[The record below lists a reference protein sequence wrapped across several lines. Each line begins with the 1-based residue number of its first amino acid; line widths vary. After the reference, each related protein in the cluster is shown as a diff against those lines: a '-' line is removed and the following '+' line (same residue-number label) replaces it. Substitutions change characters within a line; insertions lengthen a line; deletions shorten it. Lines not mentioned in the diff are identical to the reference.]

1 MNISPLELAR
11 GMDLKITEDYL
22 IVSLKDGRVIS
33 TPLIWYPRLSKA
45 SPADLAVWEWHG
57 DGEGICWPLLD
68 EDLSIKGMLEGNPSI
83 EYERQPLV
91 PASGTLALTPALG

>member
-11 GMDLKITEDYL
+11 GMDVKITEDYL
-22 IVSLKDGRVIS
+22 TVSLKDGRVIS

-45 SPADLAVWEWHG
+45 SSADLAVWEWHG
-57 DGEGICWPLLD
+57 DGDGICWPLLD

-83 EYERQPLV
+83 EYERQ
-91 PASGTLALTPALG
+91 ARRAAA